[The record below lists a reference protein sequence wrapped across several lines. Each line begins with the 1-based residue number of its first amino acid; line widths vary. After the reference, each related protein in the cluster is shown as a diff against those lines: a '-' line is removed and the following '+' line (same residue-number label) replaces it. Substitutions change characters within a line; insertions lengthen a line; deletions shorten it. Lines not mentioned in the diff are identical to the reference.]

1 MCAPLKLSIFP
12 RPYRRKYIPLMLLC
26 LPTVHNKK
34 LIYLKKQRFTDI
46 KQDQIRNRLSVTA
59 THTHSQN
66 TPVLTK
72 NVKLDPSLRQLDT
85 RLFFSGP
92 PMPPVQRMTPRMQ
105 VVSPNVRSLNYLPNI
120 LTYL

>member
-1 MCAPLKLSIFP
+1 MPPDCSQQK
-12 RPYRRKYIPLMLLC
+12 
-26 LPTVHNKK
+26 
-34 LIYLKKQRFTDI
+34 IYLKKQRFTDI
-46 KQDQIRNRLSVTA
+46 KQDQIRNRRVTA

-72 NVKLDPSLRQLDT
+72 NVKLDSSLRQLDT
-85 RLFFSGP
+85 CLFFSGP